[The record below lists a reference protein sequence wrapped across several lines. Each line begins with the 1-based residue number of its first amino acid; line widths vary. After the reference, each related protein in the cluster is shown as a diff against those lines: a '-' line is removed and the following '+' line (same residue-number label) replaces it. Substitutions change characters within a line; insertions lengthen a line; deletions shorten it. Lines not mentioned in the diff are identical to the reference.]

1 MRIKY
6 SRDNTVESMKMFGN
20 LPFGSVFTL
29 KNKENIYV
37 KAQQSQHHAIP
48 KDNSG
53 HAVLLSGGKIFP
65 MEFGRLVFEVEY
77 NFVIS
82 GIK

>member
-1 MRIKY
+1 MQIRNSNKALIG
-6 SRDNTVESMKMFGN
+6 MKQFGE
-20 LPFGSVFTL
+20 LPLGAVFTL
-29 KNKENIYV
+29 KNKENIYI

-48 KDNSG
+48 RDDSG

-77 NFVIS
+77 KFVVE